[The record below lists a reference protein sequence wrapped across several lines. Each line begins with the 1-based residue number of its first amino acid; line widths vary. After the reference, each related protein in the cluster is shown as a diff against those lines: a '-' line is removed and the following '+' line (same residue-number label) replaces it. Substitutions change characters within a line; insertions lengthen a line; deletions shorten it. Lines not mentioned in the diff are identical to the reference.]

1 MALRINHN
9 IASLNANRNLDLTTI
24 AMEKSMQ
31 KLSSG
36 FRINV
41 AADDPAGLVI
51 SEQFRAQIAGLNR
64 AIQNS
69 EGSITMIQTA
79 EGALT
84 EINNL
89 LISMRE
95 LAIHAANEGFNDA
108 DQLAADQAEIE
119 NAISTIDR
127 IAANTQFG
135 TKKLLDGSKENVAS
149 ITSNNNTGLTIKS
162 SGLTSGTHY
171 VTVTKTADSISSLN
185 VQNLGLSLANTDGDP
200 VNLTGGV
207 HNIDVVQSSGAA
219 MKESSVITT
228 VGDDAFG
235 NAFQIDATP
244 QQASITAGG
253 AIAAVVAAEEGTYT
267 YYVNYQ
273 ENGGSP
279 TGVQSLD
286 IDIVIGDTTAEFAA
300 KLNTAIAAN
309 SALAGKVEVVVDT
322 GLKLQAVAEGAQFSI
337 QTLAT
342 TYVPSGSGAGPV
354 ANSDFGAADDRG
366 YSNSVLNFDWNTS
379 AGAKVGTDVTLA
391 DGTYATLTDVVSAL
405 NTALATAG
413 DFVAGSGTDEEIIAE
428 VFDTNKIRIHTR
440 DEGSLY
446 TLKMNAGTGVEGADN
461 LRSALNFAVDAA
473 ASTGTDAIIRFDGYT
488 NTINRVDWAQSTTTK
503 TLENAAVTDSDR
515 GTVLMTVGT
524 AQAGINAGSMLL
536 TVTPA
541 TFDVRLDGGTASSFN
556 GGSFSTVYNSDRSE
570 SLRLKVDLTSS
581 GGTETISN
589 TNQSLVFQI
598 GANVGQTESISL
610 RNMSATALG
619 QNLDG
624 NMFTDLSKIDV
635 TTVQGAQD
643 SQSVID
649 AAILEV
655 STTRGTLGSF
665 QKNTLESNLRNLR
678 IASQNL
684 TASESQI
691 RDTDMAMEMSNFTM
705 NQILMQAGVAMLS
718 QANQVPQVVLSL
730 F

>member
-24 AMEKSMQ
+24 SMEKSMQ

-119 NAISTIDR
+119 NAINTIDR

-135 TKKLLDGSKENVAS
+135 TKVLLDGSKENVAS
-149 ITSNNNTGLTIKS
+149 ITSNNNTGLTIKQ
-162 SGLTSGTHY
+162 SGLASGTHY
-171 VTVTKTADSISSLN
+171 ATVVKTADSTSALN
-185 VQNLGLSLANTDGDP
+185 VQNLGLVLANTDGDP

-207 HNIDVVQSSGAA
+207 HNIDVVQSSAAA
-219 MKESSVITT
+219 MKDSDIITA

-235 NAFQIDATP
+235 NAFQVDATP
-244 QQASITAGG
+244 QQASIASGG
-253 AIAAVVAAEEGTYT
+253 AIAAVVDGEQGTYT

-279 TGVQSLD
+279 TGVQSLA
-286 IDIVIGDTTAEFAA
+286 IDIAIDDVTADFAT
-300 KLNTAIAAN
+300 KLSTAIAAN
-309 SALAGKVEVVVDT
+309 SELAGKVEAVDAGAG
-322 GLKLQAVAEGAQFSI
+322 GLKLQAVAEGTQFSI

-342 TYVPSGSGAGPV
+342 TTTATGLV
-354 ANSDFGAADDRG
+354 ANSDLGAADDRG
-366 YSNSVLNFDWNTS
+366 YSNSILNFDWNTS
-379 AGAKVGTDVTLA
+379 AGANVGTDVTLA
-391 DGTYATLTDVVSAL
+391 DNTYATLTDVVAAL

-413 DFVAGSGTDEEIIAE
+413 DFVAGSGTDEEVIAE
-428 VFDTNKIRIHTR
+428 VYDTNKVRIRTR

-446 TLKMNAGTGVEGADN
+446 TLKMNAGTGVAGADN
-461 LRSALNFAVDAA
+461 LRTVLNFGVDAA
-473 ASTGTDAIIRFDGYT
+473 TNTGTDAVITFDGYT
-488 NTINRVDWAQSTTTK
+488 NSINRVDWAQSTTTK
-503 TLENAAVTDSDR
+503 TLENAALTDSDR
-515 GTVLMTVGT
+515 GTVNMTVGT
-524 AQAGINAGSMLL
+524 GQVGINAGSMLL
-536 TVTPA
+536 SVTPS
-541 TFDVRLDGGTASSFN
+541 TFDVRLDGGPATAFN

-570 SLRLKVDLTSS
+570 SLRVRIDLTSS

-589 TNQSLVFQI
+589 TDQSLVFQI

-619 QNLDG
+619 QNITG
-624 NMFTDLSKIDV
+624 NMWTDLSKIDV
-635 TTVQGAQD
+635 TTVTGASD

-649 AAILEV
+649 AAINEV
-655 STTRGTLGSF
+655 TTTRVLWVASRRTLW
-665 QKNTLESNLRNLR
+665 NPT
-678 IASQNL
+678 
-684 TASESQI
+684 
-691 RDTDMAMEMSNFTM
+691 
-705 NQILMQAGVAMLS
+705 
-718 QANQVPQVVLSL
+718 
-730 F
+730 